1 MQPFSVFYIFS
12 YNSMVCDTVSVADTS
27 VCCFLLSLLATLL
40 SPITDVSLILP
51 VDFWHCQCYFYFPS
65 SQQKQNEKTIPTQ
78 KYTIYHALSK
88 NSCITF
94 HYVMKINTKIILL
107 CVTSHLIMWC
117 LMTLSVSGQFMIGSD
132 VWCGKEYNNI

>member
-1 MQPFSVFYIFS
+1 MQPFSVFYMFL
-12 YNSMVCDTVSVADTS
+12 YNSMVCDTVSVTDTA
-27 VCCFLLSLLATLL
+27 VCCYLLSLLATLL

-65 SQQKQNEKTIPTQ
+65 LVNKNRMKQTIPTL

-94 HYVMKINTKIILL
+94 HDVMKINTKIILL
-107 CVTSHLIMWC
+107 CVTSHLIMWW

-132 VWCGKEYNNI
+132 VWCSKE